1 MTAKKVFAVPQNAR
15 VEQSIV
21 DGSTK
26 LGITE
31 VRSGP
36 MRQQVL
42 YRLKTAILTSICPVL

>member
-1 MTAKKVFAVPQNAR
+1 MPQNPG

-21 DGSTK
+21 DGGTK

-31 VRSGP
+31 VRPGA

-42 YRLKTAILTSICPVL
+42 YDLETTVLAGVCPA